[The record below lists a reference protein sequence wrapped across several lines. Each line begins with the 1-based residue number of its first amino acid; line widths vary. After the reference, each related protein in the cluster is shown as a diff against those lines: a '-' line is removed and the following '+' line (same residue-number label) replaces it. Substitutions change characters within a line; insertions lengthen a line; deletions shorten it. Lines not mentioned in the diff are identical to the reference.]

1 MVGSSRLAHLYT
13 LTRFQIVWEREN
25 FSPIFLVFPWTIW
38 FDVHYQ
44 HSYEYNFQ
52 YSHRKAVEGKGRGR
66 QQEEIERMSIWRH
79 ALKTAWLMPR
89 ARRITRLKFSTRDES
104 SKRIPLWTKYCELL
118 ESAPI
123 ATKAVT
129 SCAIVSTGDA
139 V

>member
-1 MVGSSRLAHLYT
+1 
-13 LTRFQIVWEREN
+13 
-25 FSPIFLVFPWTIW
+25 
-38 FDVHYQ
+38 
-44 HSYEYNFQ
+44 
-52 YSHRKAVEGKGRGR
+52 
-66 QQEEIERMSIWRH
+66 MSVWRH
-79 ALKTAWLMPR
+79 AFKTAWPMPR
-89 ARRITRLKFSTRDES
+89 ARRITHLKFSTRDES